1 MTPEQEC
8 QQAGFTLDLSP
19 PLADARRP
27 LVMAFRQQDDGDFL
41 AVVALEV
48 ERFEIREPNAQERTK
63 SDSVD
68 RAARFAHVAVNALSA
83 ITARREFAHV
93 IASRAVTGQDGAVLR
108 VGWLAFGRGATAYD
122 AAMAAEATWVDV
134 HAMQVASVEHV
145 MLSPVTD
152 GTVLVDLLRPLMHPH
167 AHRLARVPATP
178 LALVQ
183 SSDVAQQARERSAA
197 LTVLPPWPASR
208 LPWSPMVSALAAQP
222 GHSALCVTFAT
233 RCRAPLDV
241 VGIEEEHALLFQ
253 RESRNFAGTSVR
265 SSLLLG
271 KEDESF
277 LGWMQRRIELLR
289 GEALCCR
296 VVFASSE
303 PVPDGV
309 LAVASTAFASPST
322 SNTKRSSKG
331 EQTPVEPA
339 VCWKALAPHALIHAP
354 DLTANAD
361 LLIDTDELHRFA
373 RTVENPEDEKS
384 PLPCARARHLDMRC
398 VEPSG
403 ISLGVANLR
412 GRESAVRIDETQR
425 FQHMHIIG
433 QTGTGKSTL
442 MLQMITD
449 DIRSGKGVTVL
460 DPHGTLVDAVLER
473 VPKRRAQD
481 VVVISPSDLE
491 RAVPLN
497 PLYLSETDPVRYSME
512 RDRVIDELLD
522 VFDALYDLR
531 VTGGPMFEMY
541 FRTFTALLM
550 GSSPPTDYTPLL
562 PMLEMLIANEPLRR
576 RLASRVD
583 GVVRAM
589 LETVD
594 QAGGDAN
601 LKNMA
606 PYVTSKLTRFYAP
619 LAARRM
625 LCQPTCLDFSDVLAS
640 QKILLVSLNPSQLGR
655 EASALIARQIIFRLN
670 QAAVAR
676 GASPDHPA
684 HFLYVDEF
692 QNYATERF
700 AQMLSEARKFRL
712 GLVLAHQYTTQL
724 TRDGDRTVL
733 DAVLGNVGTV
743 VAFRLGAL
751 DAVALE
757 RTFAPRATAA
767 DISGLPNFNALVRC
781 SGGATANVPF
791 TLRTRPLVRGNPEL
805 GALIHGLAR
814 VKSGTKGT
822 LVDAKLTHALREFRD
837 AADSMG
843 AF

>member
-8 QQAGFTLDLSP
+8 QQAGFALDRSP

-27 LVMAFRQQDDGDFL
+27 LVMAFRQQDNGDFL
-41 AVVALEV
+41 AVVALEL
-48 ERFEIREPNAQERTK
+48 ERFEIREPDGEESAKPDSIGK
-63 SDSVD
+63 S
-68 RAARFAHVAVNALSA
+68 ARFARVSVDALSA
-83 ITARREFAHV
+83 VTTPIEFAHV

-108 VGWLAFGRGATAYD
+108 VGWLAFGRGPTAYD
-122 AAMAAEATWVDV
+122 AAMAAEATWMDV
-134 HAMQVASVEHV
+134 HAIQVASVEHV

-152 GTVLVDLLRPLMHPH
+152 AAVLVDLLRPLMHRH
-167 AHRLARVPATP
+167 AHRLARVPVTP
-178 LALVQ
+178 IALVQ
-183 SSDVAQQARERSAA
+183 SSDVAQRARERSAA

-208 LPWSPMVSALAAQP
+208 LPWAPMVSALAAQP

-233 RCRAPLDV
+233 RCRAPLDAV
-241 VGIEEEHALLFQ
+241 AREEEHALLIQ
-253 RESRNFAGTSVR
+253 RESREFLETPAK
-265 SSLLLG
+265 SSLVLG
-271 KEDESF
+271 GQDSSF
-277 LGWMQRRIELLR
+277 LGWIQRRIALLR
-289 GEALCCR
+289 GEALGCR

-309 LAVASTAFASPST
+309 LAVASTAFATPST
-322 SNTKRSSKG
+322 SNLKRTRD
-331 EQTPVEPA
+331 EAQTPTEPA
-339 VCWKALAPHALIHAP
+339 VCWKALAPDALVHAL
-354 DLTANAD
+354 DLAADAD
-361 LLIDTDELHRFA
+361 LLVDADELHRFA
-373 RTVENPEDEKS
+373 RTAENPDDEKS

-412 GRESAVRIDETQR
+412 GRESEVRIDETQR

-449 DIRSGKGVTVL
+449 DIVGGKGVTVL

-473 VPKRRAQD
+473 VPQHRAED
-481 VVVISPSDLE
+481 VVVINPSDLE

-497 PLYLSETDPVRYSME
+497 PLYLSETDPVRYSMA

-531 VTGGPMFEMY
+531 LTGGPMFEMY
-541 FRTFTALLM
+541 FRTFAALLM
-550 GSSPPTDYTPLL
+550 GSSPPADYTPVL
-562 PMLEMLIANEPLRR
+562 PMLEMLIADDPLRR

-589 LETVD
+589 LDTVD
-594 QAGGDAN
+594 QAGGEAT

-700 AQMLSEARKFRL
+700 ALMLSEVRKFRL

-724 TRDGDRTVL
+724 TRNGDRTIL

-791 TLRTRPLVRGNPEL
+791 TLRTRPLAPGNPEL
-805 GALIHGLAR
+805 GALIRELAR
-814 VKSGTKGT
+814 VTSGTKGT
-822 LVDAKLTHALREFRD
+822 LVDAGLTHAVEEFRD
-837 AADSMG
+837 AAEG
-843 AF
+843 L